1 MQRLAFLIVAF
12 AFSTVHAFAQTTAQ
26 PPARPA
32 APVPQPVAQPPA
44 PFPAD
49 AKIAFVNLQFV
60 FSESTLG
67 KQGNERLKVFNDKLF
82 AGLSARDKEIQGLS
96 EKIKTQQSAIEAS
109 VLKVWTNDLQRL
121 QREAQFAQQE
131 ARVQSSQLQ
140 QEVFADFERRIVPVL
155 DTLRVEKRLHAIFA
169 VQPEGGGLTLLS
181 YDPGLDLSSEVV
193 KRLNALK

>member
-1 MQRLAFLIVAF
+1 MHRLAFLILAF

-82 AGLSARDKEIQGLS
+82 AGLSARDKEIQGLT

-181 YDPGLDLSSEVV
+181 FDPGLDLSSEVV
-193 KRLNALK
+193 KRLNATK

>member
-1 MQRLAFLIVAF
+1 MHRLAFLILAF

-32 APVPQPVAQPPA
+32 APAPQPAAQPPA

-60 FSESTLG
+60 FSESALG

-82 AGLSARDKEIQGLS
+82 AGLAARNKEIQGLT
-96 EKIKTQQSAIEAS
+96 EKIKTQQTVIEAGT
-109 VLKVWTNDLQRL
+109 LKVWTNDLQRL

-131 ARVQSSQLQ
+131 AQVQSQQLQ
-140 QEVFADFERRIVPVL
+140 QDVFADFEKRIVPVL
-155 DTLRVEKRLHAIFA
+155 DALRVEKRLHAIFA

-181 YDPGLDLSSEVV
+181 YEPGLDLSSEVV
-193 KRLNALK
+193 KRLNATK

>member
-1 MQRLAFLIVAF
+1 MYRLAFLLLAF
-12 AFSTVHAFAQTTAQ
+12 GLSVIPAAAQTTAQ

-32 APVPQPVAQPPA
+32 APAPQVAAPAQA

-60 FSESTLG
+60 FSESSLG
-67 KQGNERLKVFNDKLF
+67 KQGNDRLKVFNDKLF
-82 AGLSARDKEIQGLS
+82 AGLSARDKEIQGLT
-96 EKIKTQQSAIEAS
+96 EKIKTQQGVVEAS
-109 VLKVWTNDLQRL
+109 ALKVWTNDLQRL

-155 DTLRVEKRLHAIFA
+155 DTLRVEKHLHAIFA

-181 YDPGLDLSSEVV
+181 YDPGLDVSAEVV

>member
-32 APVPQPVAQPPA
+32 APVPQPSAQPPA

-60 FSESTLG
+60 FSESALG

>member
-1 MQRLAFLIVAF
+1 MHRLAFLIIALGYSVVPA
-12 AFSTVHAFAQTTAQ
+12 TAQTTAQ
-26 PPARPA
+26 PPA
-32 APVPQPVAQPPA
+32 APVPQVAAPPQA

-60 FSESTLG
+60 FSESALG
-67 KQGNERLKVFNDKLF
+67 KQGNDRLKVFNEKLF
-82 AGLSARDKEIQGLS
+82 AGLAARNKEIQGLT
-96 EKIKTQQSAIEAS
+96 EKIKTQQTVIEAS

-131 ARVQSSQLQ
+131 AQVQSQQLQ
-140 QEVFADFERRIVPVL
+140 QEVFADFEKRIVPVL
-155 DTLRVEKRLHAIFA
+155 DALRAEKRLHAIFA

-181 YDPGLDLSSEVV
+181 YEPGLDLSPEVV

>member
-1 MQRLAFLIVAF
+1 MHRLAFLILAF
-12 AFSTVHAFAQTTAQ
+12 AFSTVHAFAQTTSQ

-32 APVPQPVAQPPA
+32 APAPQPAAQPPA
-44 PFPAD
+44 AFPAD

-82 AGLSARDKEIQGLS
+82 AGLAARNKEIQGLT
-96 EKIKTQQSAIEAS
+96 EKIKTQQTVIEAGT
-109 VLKVWTNDLQRL
+109 LKVWTNDLERL

-131 ARVQSSQLQ
+131 AQVQSQQLQ
-140 QEVFADFERRIVPVL
+140 QDVFADFEKRIVPVL
-155 DTLRVEKRLHAIFA
+155 DALRIEKRLHAIFA

-181 YDPGLDLSSEVV
+181 YEPGLDLSPEVV

>member
-1 MQRLAFLIVAF
+1 MYRLAFLLLAF

-32 APVPQPVAQPPA
+32 APAPQIAAPAQA

-60 FSESTLG
+60 FSESALG

-121 QREAQFAQQE
+121 QREAQFARQE
-131 ARVQSSQLQ
+131 AQVQSTQLQ

-181 YDPGLDLSSEVV
+181 YDPGLDVSAEVV

>member
-1 MQRLAFLIVAF
+1 MGSSDAGHERSV
-12 AFSTVHAFAQTTAQ
+12 
-26 PPARPA
+26 RPW
-32 APVPQPVAQPPA
+32 PTRRRP
-44 PFPAD
+44 
-49 AKIAFVNLQFV
+49 K
-60 FSESTLG
+60 
-67 KQGNERLKVFNDKLF
+67 
-82 AGLSARDKEIQGLS
+82 
-96 EKIKTQQSAIEAS
+96 AIPGS
-109 VLKVWTNDLQRL
+109 RQKRL

-181 YDPGLDLSSEVV
+181 YDPGLDVSAEVV